1 MPRIP
6 RARVAGHA
14 TLLTRVYWMYEVR
27 YVRGARVSVLSLASY
42 TQHTGPLSHPTVP
55 LSHVTGHWHW
65 PLESLG
71 GWRRMEEDTWVFSPN
86 PGLIAARGGSPAKVK
101 ERMKK
106 GRRWREEL
114 FTSISPVFTH
124 SG

>member
-55 LSHVTGHWHW
+55 LSHGTGHWHW
-65 PLESLG
+65 PLESLEDGG
-71 GWRRMEEDTWVFSPN
+71 GWRRILGFSVQTLGLLL
-86 PGLIAARGGSPAKVK
+86 PGEVVQPRLKRG
-101 ERMKK
+101 
-106 GRRWREEL
+106 
-114 FTSISPVFTH
+114 
-124 SG
+124 